1 MRLICLLIFASACAS
16 PPKPELPSVILKT
29 TWAWCY
35 NKCGRK
41 DNLAGV
47 SNSACICSNGAI
59 VPFQGTVPES
69 QENKSGVFDK
79 ITQFLNS
86 VGE

>member
-1 MRLICLLIFASACAS
+1 MRLIFLGIFLVSCS
-16 PPKPELPSVILKT
+16 STPKPENTTVILKT

-41 DNLAGV
+41 DNLAAV
-47 SNSACICSNGAI
+47 SNAACVCSNGAI
-59 VPFQGTVPES
+59 VPLQPTVPES

-79 ITQFLNS
+79 LSSFLESIGN
-86 VGE
+86 

>member
-1 MRLICLLIFASACAS
+1 MKAIWLGFFLTACAS
-16 PPKPELPSVILKT
+16 SVPEVPHVILKT

-41 DNLAGV
+41 DNLSAV
-47 SNSACICSNGAI
+47 SQSACICSNGAI
-59 VPFQGTVPES
+59 VPFQSTVPES

-79 ITQFLNS
+79 LTQFLNS

>member
-1 MRLICLLIFASACAS
+1 MRLIWLGFLLVSYAST
-16 PPKPELPSVILKT
+16 PEAPTVILKT

-41 DNLAGV
+41 DNLSAV
-47 SNSACICSNGAI
+47 SASACICSNGAI

-69 QENKSGVFDK
+69 QENKPGMFDK
-79 ITQFLNS
+79 LTQFLNS